1 MRSQGISISQRPI
14 NDSIQSRLEGFS
26 KLGQPILHPGRH
38 FRVNRPGDQPEILQ
52 AFQRLGKH
60 FPGNVRHVFLEI
72 PESAHAVFLHGDHG
86 QDGPFVPNLGEGT
99 DHLSPIWERISR
111 TGQKPSKFAIV
122 YLSDNHQLLP
132 RGNYRTFR
140 YRLARLGES
149 IYLCTKIQSFHKKQI
164 LKTNKIQAL

>member
-14 NDSIQSRLEGFS
+14 NDSVQSRLEGFS

-72 PESAHAVFLHGDHG
+72 PENRHTPYFCMATMAR
-86 QDGPFVPNLGEGT
+86 T